1 MPPRTP
7 NTPPAGGDDQFDE
20 EGLEEIKAGSV
31 DVEETPAELKARIAR
46 LESLLEKSLAAQSIA
61 EDESGRLQQQAQAA
75 LLTSNVTERYA
86 GATDDGDKLW
96 WYRIDLAPCGG
107 LDLKINGEQYV
118 HGETYKFTTDLLRS
132 VKEIVA
138 RTWAHENS
146 INGANENPYKQAQ
159 NRILGGRAAP
169 GWAYR

>member
-7 NTPPAGGDDQFDE
+7 NSPPEGGFSEHEDE
-20 EGLEEIKAGSV
+20 QSPQQLQNRIRELEEQLRKSDAAKA
-31 DVEETPAELKARIAR
+31 
-46 LESLLEKSLAAQSIA
+46 IA
-61 EDESGRLQQQAQAA
+61 EDEAGRLQMQAQAA

-86 GATDDGDKLW
+86 GESDDGKAMW

-107 LDLKINGEQYV
+107 LDIKINGIQYV
-118 HGETYKFTTDLLRS
+118 HGETYKMDTDLLRC

-138 RTWAHENS
+138 RTWGHENS

-159 NRILGGRAAP
+159 NRILGGGRAP
-169 GWAYR
+169 SWAYAR